1 VPPPQP
7 PAGGAKPAA
16 KPISGLALAAAVL
29 WQALKRLFGR
39 G

>member
-1 VPPPQP
+1 VPASQP
-7 PAGGAKPAA
+7 PAEGAAA

-29 WQALKRLFGR
+29 WQVLKRLFGR